1 MIHVATVFNE
11 ELAEL
16 PMSVKGS
23 AVEIEVL
30 SERSRDSPLASRNRM
45 ALTSPWYAHQMSRG
59 LPCRSFEVA
68 A

>member
-1 MIHVATVFNE
+1 MIRVGTVFNE

-30 SERSRDSPLASRNRM
+30 SERSQGFPV
-45 ALTSPWYAHQMSRG
+45 G
-59 LPCRSFEVA
+59 
-68 A
+68 